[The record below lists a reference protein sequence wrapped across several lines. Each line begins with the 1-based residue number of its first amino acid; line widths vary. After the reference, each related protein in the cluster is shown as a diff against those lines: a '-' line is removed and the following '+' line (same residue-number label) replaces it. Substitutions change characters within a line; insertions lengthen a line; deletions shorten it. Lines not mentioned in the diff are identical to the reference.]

1 MAGRWQGIR
10 RAHPLILLVATPA
23 CGLLFPG
30 PPASIPTEREPSAAE
45 AGLAEPSE
53 PDLAAPFEPDLAAPS
68 SAGTLHQEQV
78 SVTLRHGELQIRVTP
93 LASWVTLAT
102 APDTHER
109 LAVLAQSYQEIF
121 LDRTGSAVPF
131 ELFLVSLYTE
141 SSNLEF
147 EPEDLNLV
155 NRGLRYRPVDIQAVT
170 PDWDTR
176 RLLPRQTA
184 MAVYAFATE
193 VDLERET
200 EFEYRDLRSREW
212 GRILPLVQSERSR
225 RP

>member
-10 RAHPLILLVATPA
+10 RAGPLMLLAAAPA

-30 PPASIPTEREPSAAE
+30 SPDPFPTERNPDGPRPETAELADPDLSTPSA
-45 AGLAEPSE
+45 P
-53 PDLAAPFEPDLAAPS
+53 
-68 SAGTLHQEQV
+68 GTLRQEQV
-78 SVTLRHGELQIRVTP
+78 SVTFRHGELQIRVTP
-93 LASWVTLAT
+93 LSPWVTLAT

-141 SSNLEF
+141 MSNQEF

-155 NRGLRYRPVDIQAVT
+155 NRGLRYRPVDILAVT

-193 VDLERET
+193 VDLERAT

-212 GRILPLVQSERSR
+212 DRILPLVQSERSR

>member
-1 MAGRWQGIR
+1 MRANHWQSAR
-10 RAHPLILLVATPA
+10 HAAPLLLLTAAPA

-30 PPASIPTEREPSAAE
+30 PPVPISAERESGTTDAGTVEATAPGLFTPSAA
-45 AGLAEPSE
+45 
-53 PDLAAPFEPDLAAPS
+53 
-68 SAGTLHQEQV
+68 GTLRQEEV
-78 SVTLRHGELQIRVTP
+78 SVTLRHGDLQIRVTP
-93 LASWVTLAT
+93 LAPWVTLAT
-102 APDTHER
+102 APDTYER
-109 LAVLAQSYQEIF
+109 LAVLEQSYQEIF

-141 SSNLEF
+141 MANLEF

-184 MAVYAFATE
+184 MAVYAFAPE
-193 VDLERET
+193 IDLERST
-200 EFEYRDLRSREW
+200 EFEYRELRNRDW
-212 GRILPLVQSERSR
+212 DWVLPLVQSERSR

>member
-1 MAGRWQGIR
+1 MAGRRPAKLCWAGAMIFL
-10 RAHPLILLVATPA
+10 AAAPA
-23 CGLLFPG
+23 CGLVFPG
-30 PPASIPTEREPSAAE
+30 SPAPFPTEREPSVAE
-45 AGLAEPSE
+45 AGPAEPIE
-53 PDLAAPFEPDLAAPS
+53 HDLATLS
-68 SAGTLHQEQV
+68 TAGTLRQEQV
-78 SVTLRHGELQIRVTP
+78 SVTLRYGDLQIRVTP
-93 LASWVTLAT
+93 LAPWVTLAT

-141 SSNLEF
+141 LSNVEF

-155 NRGLRYRPVDIQAVT
+155 NRGLRYRPVDVQAVT

-184 MAVYAFATE
+184 MAVYAFAVE
-193 VDLERET
+193 VDLDQAT

-212 GRILPLVQSERSR
+212 DWILPLVQSERSR